1 VIMTPVF
8 IWTIVFV
15 ISLYV
20 LIRASDYF
28 TGAAAKIGLS
38 FGIPDFIIGVTIVAI
53 GTSLPEIVSSV
64 IAVLRDS
71 SEMVVGN
78 VIGSNIANIF
88 LVLGVAAVIGKK
100 LKITYDL
107 VHIDL
112 PLLMGSAFL
121 LAITIIDGKFTLL
134 EALLCMC
141 GLIVY
146 LLHAV
151 SVEKRRTGVKTQR
164 SPKPGKELRGKTFV
178 VLVLSS
184 FFIFI
189 GAKYT
194 VETVIQLSIL
204 LHVGTEVIAASAVAL
219 GTSLPELMV
228 TISAAR
234 KGMPEIAI
242 GNVLGSNIFNALA
255 VMGIPGL
262 LGILIIPQNILL
274 FGLPMMIIATF
285 LFFFMGQDKEIT
297 QWEGW
302 LLIIFYIFFI
312 LKLFNIG

>member
-1 VIMTPVF
+1 VSVTPVV
-8 IWTIVFV
+8 IWIVVFV

-64 IAVLRDS
+64 IAVVRHS

-78 VIGSNIANIF
+78 VVGSNIANIF
-88 LVLGVAAVIGKK
+88 LVLGIAAVIGKK
-100 LKITYDL
+100 LTITYDL

-121 LAITIIDGKFTLL
+121 LAITIVDGKFTLL
-134 EALLCMC
+134 EAMLCMS

-146 LLHAV
+146 LLHAI
-151 SVEKRRTGVKTQR
+151 SVEKRRTGVMAQKEI
-164 SPKPGKELRGKTFV
+164 KLGKELRGKTFV
-178 VLVLSS
+178 VLVLSGV
-184 FFIFI
+184 FIFI

-194 VETVIQLSIL
+194 VESVIQLSAL
-204 LHVGTEVIAASAVAL
+204 LHLGTEVIAASAVAL

-262 LGILIIPQNILL
+262 IGTLVIPQNILL
-274 FGLPMMIIATF
+274 FGLPMMIIATL

-302 LLIIFYIFFI
+302 LLIIFYVFFI
-312 LKLFNIG
+312 VKLFNLG

>member
-151 SVEKRRTGVKTQR
+151 SVEKRRTGVKKQR

>member
-1 VIMTPVF
+1 MTPVF
-8 IWTIVFV
+8 IWIIVFV

-64 IAVLRDS
+64 IAVVRDS

-88 LVLGVAAVIGKK
+88 LVLGIAAVIGRKM
-100 LKITYDL
+100 KITYDL

-121 LAITIIDGKFTLL
+121 LAMTIVDGEFTLL
-134 EALLCMC
+134 EALLCMS

-146 LLHAV
+146 LLHAI
-151 SVEKRRTGVKTQR
+151 SVKKKRTGVKAQEP
-164 SPKPGKELRGKTFV
+164 PKLAGELRAKTFV
-178 VLVLSS
+178 VLVLSGA
-184 FFIFI
+184 FIFI
-189 GAKYT
+189 GAKYM
-194 VETVIQLSIL
+194 VESVIQLSVL
-204 LHVGTEVIAASAVAL
+204 LHLGTEVIAASAVAL

-262 LGILIIPQNILL
+262 LGTLVIPHNILL
-274 FGLPMMIIATF
+274 FGLPMMIIATL

-302 LLIIFYIFFI
+302 LLLLFYVFFI
-312 LKLFNIG
+312 IKLFNVG

>member
-151 SVEKRRTGVKTQR
+151 SVEKRRTGVKKQR

-302 LLIIFYIFFI
+302 LLIIFYVFFI